1 MLGSRTSPLKP
12 KRKRLRA
19 SWPAAPALRWS
30 HEDLARE
37 PYPKRWQCL
46 GQDGIILKQ
55 LYIYRLYIIYLFKY
69 NLYIIYIIIY
79 IHGFVSWNVGFG
91 LILVGIFAKFD
102 AWKGQSYPLTII
114 LWRYPRGFSANMGDF
129 TTPFGGGLDHF
140 QTDPNIRLFGIS
152 DTQIVR
158 IPGKV
163 LLYPSMFH
171 VMHIINMYK
180 YVCKCHL

>member
-1 MLGSRTSPLKP
+1 MARSPSAAMEPWGSSEGALPKKMAMFGSRWNNSET
-12 KRKRLRA
+12 
-19 SWPAAPALRWS
+19 
-30 HEDLARE
+30 
-37 PYPKRWQCL
+37 
-46 GQDGIILKQ
+46 II
-55 LYIYRLYIIYLFKY
+55 YIYRLYIIYLFKY

>member
-1 MLGSRTSPLKP
+1 MARSPSAAMEPWGSSEGALPKKMAMFGSRWNNSET
-12 KRKRLRA
+12 
-19 SWPAAPALRWS
+19 
-30 HEDLARE
+30 
-37 PYPKRWQCL
+37 
-46 GQDGIILKQ
+46 
-55 LYIYRLYIIYLFKY
+55 
-69 NLYIIYIIIY
+69 IIYIYNYIY
-79 IHGFVSWNVGFG
+79 TWICVMKCGVWSDSGGNIRKIWCLKRSVISFDHNFMAVSPRFFSKHGRFHHAIW
-91 LILVGIFAKFD
+91 
-102 AWKGQSYPLTII
+102 
-114 LWRYPRGFSANMGDF
+114 
-129 TTPFGGGLDHF
+129 GGLDHF